1 MRVRLLTALLVF
13 TSAASVG
20 PSPASAQN
28 LLQVWQAALGNDPLY
43 ASARANYRAGLE
55 KEPQARALLLPEVSA
70 GAGGAYQQTRST
82 RGGVAYSGGRGV
94 WDLALTQP
102 LFDWSRWQN
111 FEQSKLIVADV
122 EVQLQQ
128 AYQDLLLRVADA
140 YFNVLYAQDTLSATE
155 AEKAAVAGQLES
167 AKRNFELGNATIT
180 DTYEAQ
186 ARYDLVVAQELRL
199 QNDLDVRRDELA
211 KIIGTPPG
219 ALAELPQGVQL
230 PAPQP
235 ARVAD
240 WSTQAEASS
249 LDVLRA
255 QLLTRI
261 AGREIQIAKSGHYP
275 TLNLR
280 ATSGS
285 ASDAVMRNGAPGK
298 PIDSSIGVVLSI
310 PLYSG
315 GGVSSQVTEKV
326 QLEQKA
332 RYDFEAARRQA
343 VQAARQYYTGVTS
356 GLARIQALEAGEK
369 SSRAAVE
376 ANRTGYEVGV
386 RINLDVL
393 NAQQQLYATQRDLA
407 LARYSTVLAGLRLK
421 ATSGILA
428 ETDLDA
434 INRLLREPR

>member
-1 MRVRLLTALLVF
+1 
-13 TSAASVG
+13 VG
-20 PSPASAQN
+20 PCRPRPCDPRPPAGNGTPGFLEQHP
-28 LLQVWQAALGNDPLY
+28 GNDPLY

-82 RGGVAYSGGRGV
+82 RGGVAYSGGRGI

-102 LFDWSRWQN
+102 LFDWGRWQN

-343 VQAARQYYTGVTS
+343 VQAARQYYSGVTS
-356 GLARIQALEAGEK
+356 GLSRIQALEAGEK

>member
-55 KEPQARALLLPEVSA
+55 KEPQARALLLPDVSA
-70 GAGGAYQQTRST
+70 GVGGAYQETRST
-82 RGGVAYSGGRGV
+82 RGGIAYSGGRGV

-102 LFDWSRWQN
+102 LFDWGRWQN

-140 YFNVLYAQDTLSATE
+140 YFNVLYAQDTLTATE

-211 KIIGTPPG
+211 KIIGAPPG
-219 ALAELPQGVQL
+219 ALAELPQGVRL

-249 LDVLRA
+249 LEVLRA

-285 ASDAVMRNGAPGK
+285 ASDAVMRNSTPGK

-332 RYDFEAARRQA
+332 RHDFEAARRQA
-343 VQAARQYYTGVTS
+343 VQAARQYYSGVTS

-407 LARYSTVLAGLRLK
+407 LARYSTVLSGLRLK

>member
-1 MRVRLLTALLVF
+1 M
-13 TSAASVG
+13 G
-20 PSPASAQN
+20 PGAQ
-28 LLQVWQAALGNDPLY
+28 
-43 ASARANYRAGLE
+43 
-55 KEPQARALLLPEVSA
+55 
-70 GAGGAYQQTRST
+70 
-82 RGGVAYSGGRGV
+82 
-94 WDLALTQP
+94 
-102 LFDWSRWQN
+102 
-111 FEQSKLIVADV
+111 QSKLIVADV

-140 YFNVLYAQDTLSATE
+140 YFNVLYAQDTLNATE

-186 ARYDLVVAQELRL
+186 SRYDLVVAQELRL
-199 QNDLDVRRDELA
+199 QNDLEVRRDELA
-211 KIIGTPPG
+211 KIIGTQPG
-219 ALAELPQGVQL
+219 ALSELPYGVQL

-235 ARVAD
+235 ARIAD
-240 WSTQAEASS
+240 WSNQAETSS
-249 LDVLRA
+249 LEVLRA

-285 ASDAVMRNGAPGK
+285 ASDAVMRNAAPGK
-298 PIDSSIGVVLSI
+298 PIDNTIGVVLSI

-326 QLEQKA
+326 ELEQKA
-332 RYDFEAARRQA
+332 RYDYETARRQA
-343 VQAARQYYTGVTS
+343 VQATRQYYTGVTS

-407 LARYSTVLAGLRLK
+407 LARYSTVLSGLRLK

-428 ETDLDA
+428 ESDLEA
-434 INRLLREPR
+434 INRLLRTPR